1 MAIRHLLSSLLLLS
15 AFSTLLLGLQIIR
28 LKKIK
33 EKKYFFFLLISCSLY
48 AFGYCLEIQGNTLE
62 WIHKSLIVEYA
73 GISFMPAFLILFA
86 LSYTIDTDTIP
97 LIKIVLFSISFI
109 TFILMITEPHHTL
122 LHKNHSIDYSGPF
135 PIFSFDKGIWY
146 WVHITYI
153 NSAVLISN
161 VIFLKMYFKS
171 HARYKTQGLILF
183 FSSLIPWIAFMIYLL
198 EFISWPVD
206 INPFAFTLMS
216 LIIYLGSKDQN
227 ILEIVPIARDTVFEN
242 IYDAVIVLDTKGIIV
257 DYNRAAEYLL
267 GKEKIIGTSIQSIL
281 KKYFDD
287 NTVIDIANIDS
298 FNEVTINNKVFNI
311 RHISFTNKKGQNI
324 GSAFILRDITE
335 YKLLT
340 QKLHEL
346 AVTDDLTGISNRR
359 HFFDNASRELFRSKR
374 ASRPLSII
382 MFDID
387 HFKSV
392 NDTYGHAVGDNV
404 LKKIAARISSN
415 LRSLDIYARYGGE
428 EFIICLPETT
438 LEDAKNVAER
448 LRIIVEE
455 TIMQDTNNNDFKVTV
470 SLGVAA
476 LSHDSDA
483 LEQIIEQADKALYKA
498 KQGGRNR
505 VGV

>member
-1 MAIRHLLSSLLLLS
+1 
-15 AFSTLLLGLQIIR
+15 
-28 LKKIK
+28 
-33 EKKYFFFLLISCSLY
+33 
-48 AFGYCLEIQGNTLE
+48 
-62 WIHKSLIVEYA
+62 
-73 GISFMPAFLILFA
+73 
-86 LSYTIDTDTIP
+86 
-97 LIKIVLFSISFI
+97 
-109 TFILMITEPHHTL
+109 
-122 LHKNHSIDYSGPF
+122 
-135 PIFSFDKGIWY
+135 
-146 WVHITYI
+146 
-153 NSAVLISN
+153 
-161 VIFLKMYFKS
+161 
-171 HARYKTQGLILF
+171 
-183 FSSLIPWIAFMIYLL
+183 L

-227 ILEIVPIARDTVFEN
+227 NLEIVPIARDTVFEN

-346 AVTDDLTGISNRR
+346 AITDELTGISNRR
-359 HFFDNASRELFRSKR
+359 YFFDNANRELFRSKR
-374 ASRPLSII
+374 TSRPLSII
-382 MFDID
+382 MLDID

-455 TIMQDTNNNDFKVTV
+455 TIMQDTNNNDVKVTV
-470 SLGVAA
+470 SLGCCFV
-476 LSHDSDA
+476 
-483 LEQIIEQADKALYKA
+483 IP
-498 KQGGRNR
+498 RF
-505 VGV
+505 

>member
-1 MAIRHLLSSLLLLS
+1 
-15 AFSTLLLGLQIIR
+15 
-28 LKKIK
+28 
-33 EKKYFFFLLISCSLY
+33 
-48 AFGYCLEIQGNTLE
+48 
-62 WIHKSLIVEYA
+62 
-73 GISFMPAFLILFA
+73 
-86 LSYTIDTDTIP
+86 
-97 LIKIVLFSISFI
+97 
-109 TFILMITEPHHTL
+109 
-122 LHKNHSIDYSGPF
+122 
-135 PIFSFDKGIWY
+135 
-146 WVHITYI
+146 
-153 NSAVLISN
+153 
-161 VIFLKMYFKS
+161 
-171 HARYKTQGLILF
+171 
-183 FSSLIPWIAFMIYLL
+183 MIYLL

-428 EFIICLPETT
+428 EFIICLPETA

-448 LRIIVEE
+448 IRGIVEE

-470 SLGVAA
+470 SLGVAS